1 MKKLYTSCSQQVNSS
16 WRKKEKG
23 EKAMKRMEEQVNTAT
38 ASLNRC
44 VEEKQSVAND
54 LTEMRVKYN
63 LLSDEY
69 ASLEK
74 QVHDLPA
81 VDAEVSVGAKEH
93 NDFANRIRQEKMRQ
107 DELEL
112 EEAEEA
118 NNGPKDVAL
127 FCASSPQVR
136 ITDLDREYVDKNIC
150 LQLQIGS
157 PELQTRLLLYC
168 DGNVN
173 VN

>member
-1 MKKLYTSCSQQVNSS
+1 
-16 WRKKEKG
+16 
-23 EKAMKRMEEQVNTAT
+23 MKRMEEQVNTAT

-44 VEEKQSVAND
+44 IEEKQSVAND
-54 LTEMRVKYN
+54 LTEMRLLSKKRIMCSVKYN

-107 DELEL
+107 
-112 EEAEEA
+112 
-118 NNGPKDVAL
+118 VADCETKL
-127 FCASSPQVR
+127 IV
-136 ITDLDREYVDKNIC
+136 
-150 LQLQIGS
+150 G
-157 PELQTRLLLYC
+157 
-168 DGNVN
+168 
-173 VN
+173 